1 MEAYAATTTSYLFS
15 SEYPDETEL
24 GEFLYEYKKAKAC
37 STLPCYQ
44 SLAPVPSEY
53 QIKEKTESELSF
65 EEEKAALPLLVVVY
79 FHGYYALSD
88 LDEANGL
95 AMILSID

>member
-1 MEAYAATTTSYLFS
+1 MKRSWDNFYTNIK
-15 SEYPDETEL
+15 
-24 GEFLYEYKKAKAC
+24 KKAKAC

-53 QIKEKTESELSF
+53 PIKEKTESELSF